1 MSRSRAAIGALLLA
15 AAVAPAAAQSVVL
28 QRPATGSALRVGE
41 PFALEVL
48 ARWPV
53 GEGPLELDGKQL
65 APLHVDAI
73 AREAVAGAITWRATV
88 RSYTAGEVV
97 VAPVVLQFQQAGGA
111 KPVASAPLALAI
123 ASSLPQPAGELEW
136 PGDVRERPRGFGPWP
151 WLGLAAVAL
160 GTMAWWR
167 RRGALPPAVVVAPAT
182 PEDLAARLGELP
194 LPADRAG
201 IVPFCQRVKA
211 LLRQHVQ
218 TQHRVAA
225 DVATSEELVRLPRV
239 GAALQPCLQVVD
251 RVLFAAAEPAPAVL
265 QELREAA
272 VRCVADDRAAE
283 RAAERAAVRGPEA
296 DRRPEGDRG
305 SA

>member
-1 MSRSRAAIGALLLA
+1 MSRSRAAIAALLLVA
-15 AAVAPAAAQSVVL
+15 AAAPATAQSVVL
-28 QRPATGSALRVGE
+28 QRGSAAGALRVGA
-41 PFALEVL
+41 PFELEVL
-48 ARWPV
+48 ARWAA
-53 GEGPLELDGKQL
+53 GEAPLELDGKQL

-88 RSYTAGEVV
+88 RSYVAGDVV
-97 VAPVVLQFQQAGGA
+97 VAPVVLQFQHAGGA
-111 KPVASAPLALAI
+111 KPVASAPLTLAI

-151 WLGLAAVAL
+151 WLGLTAVAL

-167 RRGALPPAVVVAPAT
+167 RRGALPPAVVMAPAA
-182 PEDLAARLGELP
+182 PEDLAARLRELP
-194 LPADRAG
+194 LPTDRAAL
-201 IVPFCQRVKA
+201 VPFCQQVKA

-225 DVATSEELVRLPRV
+225 DVATSEELVRLPRI

-265 QELREAA
+265 QELRDAA
-272 VRCVADDRAAE
+272 VRCVADDRAGE
-283 RAAERAAVRGPEA
+283 RAAG
-296 DRRPEGDRG
+296 RG

>member
-1 MSRSRAAIGALLLA
+1 MSRSRAAIGVLLLA
-15 AAVAPAAAQSVVL
+15 AAVAPAAAQTVVL
-28 QRPATGSALRVGE
+28 QRPARGSALRVGE
-41 PFALEVL
+41 PFVLEVL

-53 GEGPLELDGKQL
+53 GEAPLELDGKQL
-65 APLHVDAI
+65 APLHVEAI
-73 AREAVAGAITWRATV
+73 VREAVTGGITWRATV
-88 RSYTAGEVV
+88 RSYVAGDVV
-97 VAPVVLQFQQAGGA
+97 VAPVVLQFEHAGGA
-111 KPVASAPLALAI
+111 KSVASASLTLAI
-123 ASSLPQPAGELEW
+123 SSSLPQPAGELEW

-151 WLGLAAVAL
+151 WLGLAVVVL

-218 TQHRVAA
+218 AQHRVAA

-239 GAALQPCLQVVD
+239 GEALQPCLQVVD
-251 RVLFAAAEPAPAVL
+251 RVLFAAAEPASAVM
-265 QELREAA
+265 QELRDAA
-272 VRCVADDRAAE
+272 VRCVVEDRTGERTAE
-283 RAAERAAVRGPEA
+283 RTTDRTADGGAA
-296 DRRPEGDRG
+296 
-305 SA
+305 